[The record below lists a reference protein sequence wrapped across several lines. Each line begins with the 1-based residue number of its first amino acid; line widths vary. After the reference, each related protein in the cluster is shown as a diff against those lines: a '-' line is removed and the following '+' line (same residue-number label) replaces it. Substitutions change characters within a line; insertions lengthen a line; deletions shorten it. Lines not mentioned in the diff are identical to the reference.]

1 MAVSI
6 TQTANPAGV
15 AASSNI
21 ATYSSVSIGA
31 EAADRIIAVLVGTE
45 LASSTPSACTI
56 DYGSGDTA
64 MNAAVGGNFGAM
76 YTQIFYLLVPTGTT
90 ATIKVTYSS
99 TNPANTANHIAVYRV
114 IGATPTLSASGSD
127 GSTDMDATDPLTTG
141 STTIPTD
148 GAFLAVAVGAT
159 DTAGKTWSNA
169 TEDLDIDA
177 GAFRFTTAMHTTAG
191 TATRTCTGSTNGED
205 GALSYVIFAPNVSPT
220 VSLNSP
226 SDGGSTTDT
235 TPDLTFTGTDT
246 ESNDIRYNIQVD
258 TVNTFDSQGASYT
271 FGTETFE
278 SGSPGVF
285 DSVGNVWG
293 SPTATLDTT
302 SKVTGTN
309 SIKISSSGP
318 GSAIAVKD
326 LGSTQTD
333 LYLQIKGFIPSGFTF
348 GADGY
353 TGFLAFRSSIDNNI
367 IAFNIEDYGSIRLT
381 VVGSTLSYTDTGIN
395 LPTNSV
401 FTLEV
406 RAKISA
412 TVGNVSVW
420 LNNSTSG
427 SPDYNSGNVNTGSTA
442 FQKIVVG
449 AHYAPN
455 AHSDWYFDNVT
466 ANTSFI
472 GSGGVGSP
480 LINAVSGTDA
490 GFSGSPDN
498 TDPFASGQ
506 QVTYT
511 VQSALTDTTTYYW
524 RVRGIDPSGSNAYG
538 AWSSTR
544 SFTVSTGGGGGP
556 TYRLQVVAS

>member
-1 MAVSI
+1 M
-6 TQTANPAGV
+6 
-15 AASSNI
+15 
-21 ATYSSVSIGA
+21 
-31 EAADRIIAVLVGTE
+31 
-45 LASSTPSACTI
+45 
-56 DYGSGDTA
+56 
-64 MNAAVGGNFGAM
+64 M
-76 YTQIFYLLVPTGTT
+76 LL
-90 ATIKVTYSS
+90 
-99 TNPANTANHIAVYRV
+99 
-114 IGATPTLSASGSD
+114 
-127 GSTDMDATDPLTTG
+127 
-141 STTIPTD
+141 
-148 GAFLAVAVGAT
+148 
-159 DTAGKTWSNA
+159 
-169 TEDLDIDA
+169 
-177 GAFRFTTAMHTTAG
+177 
-191 TATRTCTGSTNGED
+191 
-205 GALSYVIFAPNVSPT
+205 
-220 VSLNSP
+220 
-226 SDGGSTTDT
+226 
-235 TPDLTFTGTDT
+235 
-246 ESNDIRYNIQVD
+246 
-258 TVNTFDSQGASYT
+258 
-271 FGTETFE
+271 
-278 SGSPGVF
+278 
-285 DSVGNVWG
+285 
-293 SPTATLDTT
+293 
-302 SKVTGTN
+302 
-309 SIKISSSGP
+309 
-318 GSAIAVKD
+318 
-326 LGSTQTD
+326 
-333 LYLQIKGFIPSGFTF
+333 
-348 GADGY
+348 
-353 TGFLAFRSSIDNNI
+353 DNNI